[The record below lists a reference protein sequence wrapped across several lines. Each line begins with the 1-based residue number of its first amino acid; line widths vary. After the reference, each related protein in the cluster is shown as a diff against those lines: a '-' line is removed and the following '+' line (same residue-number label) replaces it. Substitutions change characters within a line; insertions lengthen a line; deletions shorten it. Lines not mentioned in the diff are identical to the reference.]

1 MSGNRARKFLFVV
14 LVLVVSGHVSAEE
27 QQDRAENDGAQVG
40 EQSQLSINE
49 PMYFVVGG
57 SGDTKARF
65 QLSLKYKI
73 FDPDGAV
80 AGPLPF
86 LKALHFGYTQT
97 SLWNLEADSRAFE
110 DSSYRPG
117 VFWEFSAR
125 RADLLPDFLRFG
137 FEHESNGRDEEFTR
151 SVNTLFVL
159 PAWGLELFGRDLVL
173 GTKLYTYLSLDD
185 ENSDIADYRGH
196 ADYVVRYGRET
207 SAQLQVLYRRGRI
220 GVNTWQLD
228 FSLPI
233 RQPVFART
241 GSYIYLQA
249 FKGYGESL
257 LVYDEPRDWQVRLG
271 LAVVR

>member
-1 MSGNRARKFLFVV
+1 MSGYWQVMFLA
-14 LVLVVSGHVSAEE
+14 LVTGAAAVSPLAATA
-27 QQDRAENDGAQVG
+27 AENAAGNDGQQVS
-40 EQSQLSINE
+40 EASPLSINE

-65 QLSLKYKI
+65 QLSLKYRI
-73 FDPDGAV
+73 FDPEGAV

-86 LKALHFGYTQT
+86 LRALHFGYTQT
-97 SLWNLEADSRAFE
+97 SLWNLDADSRAFE

-137 FEHESNGRDEEFTR
+137 YEHESNGRDGEFTR

-159 PAWGLELFGRDLVL
+159 PAWGLELFGRDLVV
-173 GTKLYTYLSLDD
+173 GPKLYTYLSLDD

-207 SAQLQVLYRRGRI
+207 SGQLQVLYRRGRA
-220 GVNTWQLD
+220 GVDTWQLD